1 MPIKH
6 AAVKHLRQAK
16 KKTLKNKAEK
26 TSIKE
31 QVVNIRKALAAKDYA
46 KAEVALKKAIVIVD
60 KARAHGV
67 LSRNAAARKKSRL
80 FSSVRKSK
88 SAK

>member
-16 KKTLKNKAEK
+16 KKALKNKAEK

-31 QVVNIRKALAAKDYA
+31 QVVIIRKALAAKDYA
-46 KAEVALKKAIVIVD
+46 KAEAALKKAIVIVD

-80 FSSVRKSK
+80 FAGLKK
-88 SAK
+88 AKPTA